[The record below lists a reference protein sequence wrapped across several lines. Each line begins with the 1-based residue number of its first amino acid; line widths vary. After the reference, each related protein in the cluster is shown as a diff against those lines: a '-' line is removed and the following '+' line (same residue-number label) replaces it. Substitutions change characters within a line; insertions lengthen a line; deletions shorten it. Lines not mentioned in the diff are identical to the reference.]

1 VFWGWKLAVRD
12 VSAVPVV
19 LALEGPMRVA
29 PDTPGAAEIPHQ
41 GLAVNA
47 VQEARGATPVPDQVR
62 VLEEPE
68 TLTAEDMA
76 RADPVAPQD
85 RAEQTLALVDRLVA
99 EVVAEGAQMQAIAEG
114 AQMQAI
120 AEGAQMESIAE
131 GAQLETVSRSPA
143 TPLPNLPVAAVLVQ
157 APVPG
162 GLGRSPRPVIRPA
175 SMPVARTE
183 PADGP
188 EMPQVAS
195 IAPGSR
201 LVQLGAFDSAATA
214 DAAWDKLIRG
224 AFAPLMEDKARVVQE
239 ARSGGRTFYRLRA
252 AGFTDLD
259 DSRRFC
265 AALQGGGVDCIPVV
279 AR

>member
-1 VFWGWKLAVRD
+1 
-12 VSAVPVV
+12 
-19 LALEGPMRVA
+19 
-29 PDTPGAAEIPHQ
+29 
-41 GLAVNA
+41 
-47 VQEARGATPVPDQVR
+47 
-62 VLEEPE
+62 
-68 TLTAEDMA
+68 
-76 RADPVAPQD
+76 
-85 RAEQTLALVDRLVA
+85 
-99 EVVAEGAQMQAIAEG
+99 
-114 AQMQAI
+114 
-120 AEGAQMESIAE
+120 
-131 GAQLETVSRSPA
+131 
-143 TPLPNLPVAAVLVQ
+143 
-157 APVPG
+157 
-162 GLGRSPRPVIRPA
+162 
-175 SMPVARTE
+175 
-183 PADGP
+183 
-188 EMPQVAS
+188 MPQVAS